1 MDPLHPC
8 PLELG
13 SAGHVENQGTVG
25 PSAGAPTFLVCM
37 GVGPAL
43 GPDSL
48 TCLQEG
54 QNLIILVQE
63 AGWILNSPHCL

>member
-1 MDPLHPC
+1 M
-8 PLELG
+8 
-13 SAGHVENQGTVG
+13 G

-54 QNLIILVQE
+54 QKLINPG
-63 AGWILNSPHCL
+63 AGGWVDSQLATLFVGPLPSQSFPGAS

>member
-1 MDPLHPC
+1 M
-8 PLELG
+8 
-13 SAGHVENQGTVG
+13 G

-54 QNLIILVQE
+54 QKLIILVQE
-63 AGWILNSPHCL
+63 AGWILNSPCCL